1 VRIEGEH
8 VFKGSAEDVW
18 EMVRDPSILATAM
31 PGTQEL
37 NQISDSEYEGS
48 INVRVGPI
56 AGSFSGRILVSDENP
71 PESCTLNAEGEGKA
85 GFFKGSGHVHLL
97 DQGDGTT
104 LMKYEGDVQVGGK
117 LASVGQ
123 RLMDTTSKSMIR
135 KGFEVLDQALEARI
149 AAKTEGTEV
158 EYKPPSEA
166 EFAVAVARDMAKDT
180 LLSPAVI
187 RVAIA
192 VIIVIVI
199 VAFLF
204 VRSAGGV

>member
-1 VRIEGEH
+1 MRLEGEH
-8 VFKGSAEDVW
+8 IFKGSAEDVW
-18 EMVRDPSILATAM
+18 ELVRDPAVLATAM

-37 NQISDSEYEGS
+37 NQLSDSEYEGS

-71 PESCTLNAEGEGKA
+71 PESCTLRAEGEGKA
-85 GFFKGSGHVHLL
+85 GFFKGSGHVHLH

-135 KGFEVLDQALEARI
+135 QGFEVLDKALEARI
-149 AAKTEGTEV
+149 AAKIQGTEV
-158 EYKPPSEA
+158 EYTPPSET
-166 EFAVAVARDMAKDT
+166 EFAVAVAKDMARDT
-180 LLSPAVI
+180 LLSPSVI
-187 RVAIA
+187 RVAFA
-192 VIIVIVI
+192 VLIVIVI
-199 VAFLF
+199 VAFLLI
-204 VRSAGGV
+204 RTAGGG